1 MHKSRSLLQHKAVNN
16 VPCTTN
22 NQQTCTLK
30 IHISEIIKYT
40 TEINIT
46 QRETIFAIK
55 RSPIGYIPRA
65 FLPTI
70 DIIVLLLSTIG
81 HPRAMAM
88 NAQGRVLVQIQ
99 NTQQLA
105 N

>member
-1 MHKSRSLLQHKAVNN
+1 

-22 NQQTCTLK
+22 SQQIDTLK

-46 QRETIFAIK
+46 HKTHIELIFASK
-55 RSPIGYIPRA
+55 RSPTRCRPRK
-65 FLPTI
+65 FLQTI
-70 DIIVLLLSTIG
+70 DIVIVLISILG

-88 NAQGRVLVQIQ
+88 NPKGRVLGQI
-99 NTQQLA
+99 
-105 N
+105 

>member
-1 MHKSRSLLQHKAVNN
+1 MHKTRSMLQHKEVNN

-22 NQQTCTLK
+22 NQQTGTLK

-46 QRETIFAIK
+46 QKTQRALIFASK
-55 RSPIGYIPRA
+55 HSPTGCRPRT

-70 DIIVLLLSTIG
+70 DIVVHLLSTTG
-81 HPRAMAM
+81 HPRARAM
-88 NAQGRVLVQIQ
+88 NPQGRVLGQI
-99 NTQQLA
+99 
-105 N
+105 